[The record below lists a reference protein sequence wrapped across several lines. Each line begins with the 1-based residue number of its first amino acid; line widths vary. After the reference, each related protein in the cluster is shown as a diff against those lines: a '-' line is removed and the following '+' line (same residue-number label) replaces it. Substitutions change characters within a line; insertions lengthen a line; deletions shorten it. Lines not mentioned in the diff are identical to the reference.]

1 MRVYKRKVK
10 LVVIESIQ
18 EKALVSFKV
27 AELETLQSGRQ
38 WASLDSFFQI
48 LVPGVQSISF

>member
-38 WASLDSFFQI
+38 WASLDRVSFRF
-48 LVPGVQSISF
+48 